1 MIAPG
6 SEHETTA
13 CATGVRAEEEDAGA
27 DMAKHPRLSTDY
39 LNRYAEALMLIDLAA
54 DDPDIVRDL
63 KAWRS
68 LSYRE
73 HFETS
78 PLRIAPSA
86 LEAYDRLAPERK
98 AAFEDLCR
106 AMTRLVTTATAL
118 LADRTDRL
126 DAITIVEVAGDALR
140 RQIARA
146 TEFINANGT
155 VDIVATEMR
164 ELQAEVD
171 ALLRR

>member
-1 MIAPG
+1 
-6 SEHETTA
+6 
-13 CATGVRAEEEDAGA
+13 
-27 DMAKHPRLSTDY
+27 MAKHPRLSTDY
-39 LNRYAEALMLIDLAA
+39 LNRFAEALMLIDLAA
-54 DDPDIVRDL
+54 DDPDIVQDL

-68 LSYRE
+68 VTYRE

-78 PLRIAPSA
+78 PLRIAASA
-86 LEAYDRLAPERK
+86 LAAYDLVPPERREG
-98 AAFEDLCR
+98 FEELCR

-118 LADRTDRL
+118 LADRADRL
-126 DAITIVEVAGDALR
+126 DAVTIVEVAGDALR

-146 TEFINANGT
+146 TEFINANGA
-155 VDIVATEMR
+155 VDIVAIEMR

>member
-1 MIAPG
+1 
-6 SEHETTA
+6 
-13 CATGVRAEEEDAGA
+13 
-27 DMAKHPRLSTDY
+27 MAKHPRLSTDY
-39 LNRYAEALMLIDLAA
+39 LNRFAEALMLIDLAA
-54 DDPDIVRDL
+54 DDPDIVQDL

-68 LSYRE
+68 VTYRE
-73 HFETS
+73 HFDTS
-78 PLRIAPSA
+78 PLRIAASA
-86 LEAYDRLAPERK
+86 LAAYDLVPPERREG
-98 AAFEDLCR
+98 FEELCR

-118 LADRTDRL
+118 LADRADRL

-146 TEFINANGT
+146 TEFINANGA
-155 VDIVATEMR
+155 VDIVAIEMR

>member
-6 SEHETTA
+6 SEQATTA
-13 CATGVRAEEEDAGA
+13 SATGVRAKGEDAGA

-54 DDPDIVRDL
+54 DDPGVVQDL
-63 KAWRS
+63 RSWRS

-78 PLRIAPSA
+78 PLRIAASA
-86 LEAYDRLAPERK
+86 LEAYDRLSPERQ
-98 AAFEDLCR
+98 AGFESLCL
-106 AMTRLVTTATAL
+106 AMNRLVTTATAL
-118 LADRTDRL
+118 LADRTDGL
-126 DAITIVEVAGDALR
+126 DAVAIVEVAGDALR

-146 TEFINANGT
+146 TEFINANGA
-155 VDIVATEMR
+155 VDIVAIEMH

>member
-1 MIAPG
+1 
-6 SEHETTA
+6 
-13 CATGVRAEEEDAGA
+13 
-27 DMAKHPRLSTDY
+27 MAKHPRLSTDY
-39 LNRYAEALMLIDLAA
+39 LNRFAEALMLIDLAA
-54 DDPDIVRDL
+54 DDPDIVQDL

-68 LSYRE
+68 VTYRE

-78 PLRIAPSA
+78 PLRIAASA
-86 LEAYDRLAPERK
+86 LAAYDLVPPERREG
-98 AAFEDLCR
+98 FEELCR

-118 LADRTDRL
+118 LADRADRL

-146 TEFINANGT
+146 TEFINANGA
-155 VDIVATEMR
+155 VDIVAIEMR

>member
-1 MIAPG
+1 
-6 SEHETTA
+6 
-13 CATGVRAEEEDAGA
+13 
-27 DMAKHPRLSTDY
+27 MAKHPRLSTDY
-39 LNRYAEALMLIDLAA
+39 LNRFAEALMLIDLAA
-54 DDPDIVRDL
+54 DDPDIVQDL

-68 LSYRE
+68 LTYRE

-78 PLRIAPSA
+78 PLRIAASA
-86 LEAYDRLAPERK
+86 LAAFDLVPPERREG
-98 AAFEDLCR
+98 FEELCR

-118 LADRTDRL
+118 LADRADRL
-126 DAITIVEVAGDALR
+126 DAVTIVEVAGDALR

-146 TEFINANGT
+146 TEFINANGA
-155 VDIVATEMR
+155 VDIVAIEMR

>member
-1 MIAPG
+1 
-6 SEHETTA
+6 
-13 CATGVRAEEEDAGA
+13 
-27 DMAKHPRLSTDY
+27 
-39 LNRYAEALMLIDLAA
+39 
-54 DDPDIVRDL
+54 
-63 KAWRS
+63 
-68 LSYRE
+68 
-73 HFETS
+73 
-78 PLRIAPSA
+78 
-86 LEAYDRLAPERK
+86 
-98 AAFEDLCR
+98 
-106 AMTRLVTTATAL
+106 MTRLVTTATAL

>member
-13 CATGVRAEEEDAGA
+13 SATGVRAEEEDAGA

-54 DDPDIVRDL
+54 DDPDIVQDL
-63 KAWRS
+63 QAWRS
-68 LSYRE
+68 LTYRE

-78 PLRIAPSA
+78 PLRIATSA
-86 LEAYDRLAPERK
+86 LAAYDGLSPERREG
-98 AAFEDLCR
+98 FEELCR
-106 AMTRLVTTATAL
+106 AMDRLVATAAAL
-118 LADRTDRL
+118 LADHADRHNVV
-126 DAITIVEVAGDALR
+126 TIAEVAGDALR

-146 TEFINANGT
+146 TEFINANGA
-155 VDIVATEMR
+155 VDIVAIEMR